1 MVVISWR
8 RPEKKASYILISYL
22 LLSSYLTSG
31 KDIVATLPAG
41 VAGADVTWVGIWCRK
56 FSKDFGHVWL
66 IPEDQVPASASASVK
81 SVSIIVVLSIL
92 FVLFQ

>member
-31 KDIVATLPAG
+31 EDIVATLPAG

-66 IPEDQVPASASASVK
+66 IPDDQIPASASDK
-81 SVSIIVVLSIL
+81 SVSIIVMLCIL
-92 FVLFQ
+92 FVLLQ

>member
-31 KDIVATLPAG
+31 EDIVATLPAG
-41 VAGADVTWVGIWCRK
+41 VVGADVTWVGIWCRK

-66 IPEDQVPASASASVK
+66 IPDDQIPASATDK
-81 SVSIIVVLSIL
+81 SVSIIVMLCIL
-92 FVLFQ
+92 FVLLQ